1 MNIARD
7 MLINRY
13 MIFCFFLAGL
23 GFALLCYN
31 YILIP
36 QNLRINE
43 LTATRNELI
52 QKNTNIQDFAKKNP
66 DTNKYL
72 AEIKRKNVLA
82 DALLPNNA
90 DIASFLIQLERI
102 AAASGLQLCEIKPG
116 QSIGKAGYLEV
127 PVEVIIKGS
136 FGQLLAF
143 LQKLDNAER
152 FNSVS
157 NVSIKSHQGVLDS
170 KLTIVI
176 YSYSEPN
183 GAQGQ
188 QDR

>member
-1 MNIARD
+1 MNIVRG

-13 MIFCFFLAGL
+13 KIFCFFLGGL
-23 GFALLCYN
+23 GFVLLCYN
-31 YILIP
+31 YVLIP
-36 QNLRINE
+36 QYLRINE

-66 DTNKYL
+66 DTSKYL

-82 DALLPNNA
+82 DALLPNKA
-90 DIASFLIQLERI
+90 DIASFLIQLEST
-102 AAASGLQLCEIKPG
+102 AAASGLQMCEIKPG
-116 QSIGKAGYLEV
+116 QSISKAGYLEV

-143 LQKLDNAER
+143 LQKLDNVAR

-157 NVSIKSHQGVLDS
+157 NVSIRSHQGVLDS

-176 YSYSEPN
+176 YSYGEPK
-183 GAQGQ
+183 GAQSQ
-188 QDR
+188 AR